1 MSKVRIHYFG
11 HSAFALETEDKQA
24 VIIDPF
30 ITGNPH
36 MQGKSLPKGLV
47 FSHILLTHGHGDHSG
62 DAESLAK
69 LHGATVVAPFELA
82 NLLASKGVK
91 SFPCALGGK
100 LEFPWGWMR
109 LVPAT
114 HSSSFEGKYA
124 GASVG
129 IVLHIGGVTI
139 YHSGDTGLFGDMELI
154 GKRYNLDL
162 ALLPIGG
169 TFTMDIEE
177 AVEAVKMLKPKEVIP
192 MHFNTFPVV
201 KADPQQFKHLV
212 EEETGKKVQVM
223 AAGDIY
229 ECEGNIQF

>member
-82 NLLASKGVK
+82 NLLAAKGVK

-124 GASVG
+124 GAIVISDTIKDGAKEAIRGMKAVG
-129 IVLHIGGVTI
+129 VKKCVMLT
-139 YHSGDTGLFGDMELI
+139 GDRKEAAELVA
-154 GKRYNLDL
+154 KELDIDEVHAEL
-162 ALLPIGG
+162 LPQDKVSQVEALLS
-169 TFTMDIEE
+169 
-177 AVEAVKMLKPKEVIP
+177 KE
-192 MHFNTFPVV
+192 TE
-201 KADPQQFKHLV
+201 KERQPQRL
-212 EEETGKKVQVM
+212 E
-223 AAGDIY
+223 
-229 ECEGNIQF
+229 